1 MSNLRRILTLR
12 YALVIAAVYLL
23 VIVPLHVLPDVRSV
37 WWVLLAAFGF
47 FFLLVLAVSAWTEKT
62 IMHQLDAIRDAAGGV
77 ANGNTNVRPGNTRI
91 EEFGYLANDFSALN
105 EQLRLQVSESA
116 AERGKLEAVLRNIS
130 AGVMVTDTE
139 GRIIMLNDAAQGIL
153 GVGPRKAEGRR
164 LIEIFS
170 SRELDQAVMR
180 ALGGRSV
187 DEEIKVFYPRR
198 MIMHLKS
205 SAVMDTEGRV
215 AAVVSTIEDATAL
228 KRLHQ
233 VRQDFVANVS
243 HELRTPVASI
253 KALTDSLLNGAME
266 EEETAR
272 RFLED
277 LEREVARLSGL
288 IEDLLALSRLEDKET
303 RLRLE
308 DLRAEEL
315 FAECLEAKSKL
326 SEDYSLTLQTK
337 MTEDVSLKADHR
349 LLLSALNNLLDNA
362 IKYNREGG
370 SVSLS
375 ASVEDDGVMLQV
387 SDTGIGIPREELP
400 RIFERFYRVDKAR
413 SRETGGTGLGLSIVR
428 HVVELHGGTVEVDS
442 VEGEGSVF
450 TLHFPSDP
458 ADTPRS

>member
-1 MSNLRRILTLR
+1 
-12 YALVIAAVYLL
+12 
-23 VIVPLHVLPDVRSV
+23 
-37 WWVLLAAFGF
+37 
-47 FFLLVLAVSAWTEKT
+47 
-62 IMHQLDAIRDAAGGV
+62 
-77 ANGNTNVRPGNTRI
+77 
-91 EEFGYLANDFSALN
+91 
-105 EQLRLQVSESA
+105 
-116 AERGKLEAVLRNIS
+116 
-130 AGVMVTDTE
+130 
-139 GRIIMLNDAAQGIL
+139 
-153 GVGPRKAEGRR
+153 
-164 LIEIFS
+164 
-170 SRELDQAVMR
+170 
-180 ALGGRSV
+180 
-187 DEEIKVFYPRR
+187 
-198 MIMHLKS
+198 
-205 SAVMDTEGRV
+205 
-215 AAVVSTIEDATAL
+215 
-228 KRLHQ
+228 
-233 VRQDFVANVS
+233 
-243 HELRTPVASI
+243 
-253 KALTDSLLNGAME
+253 
-266 EEETAR
+266 
-272 RFLED
+272 
-277 LEREVARLSGL
+277 
-288 IEDLLALSRLEDKET
+288 
-303 RLRLE
+303 
-308 DLRAEEL
+308 L